1 MAPARPAASAEVDAR
16 MQCRCEGRIS
26 RDHQGE
32 AARAANADKVA
43 AERRAVGGVI
53 VAQDD
58 AGEATRQTVG
68 SRARIRQPLR
78 VGE

>member
-1 MAPARPAASAEVDAR
+1 
-16 MQCRCEGRIS
+16 MQRGGEGWVS
-26 RDHQGE
+26 RDHQCE
-32 AARAANADKVA
+32 AARAANAGEVA
-43 AERRAVGGVI
+43 AERRAVSGVI

-68 SRARIRQPLR
+68 GLARIRQPLW